1 MAHDNLVGKRREIR
15 RTSLLLSLGI
25 ALVLTLA
32 GGAFEGMER
41 KTLDARFRLRGARE
55 MGPEV
60 VVVYV
65 GDEGAEALGGWPIR
79 RDYYAYLI
87 HALKQF
93 GAKAVGVYLFFGA
106 EDRTFP
112 ESDRMLVRF
121 GREAGNVFYPFFF
134 GSAAGE
140 ETGAR
145 PPDVMP
151 PYSMAGQISEKT
163 LMVGCDPGLPFES
176 LLTSA
181 RGIGYS
187 NLYPDR
193 DGIVRQ
199 TPLVMQCGG
208 RLYPSFGL
216 ALACAALSVPLE
228 GIEVRPGEQIRLRSA
243 TGEAARVPIDR
254 AGNMLIHW
262 TGGAET
268 LRSFPLV
275 EVLRSASQL
284 SRGETPAIDPSVF
297 RDKVVLITSTVSGAA
312 STCAT
317 PFSRHYPTVGV
328 QAHAATQILE
338 GNYLTREAKVF
349 RIALPFILALA
360 LGLTLSL
367 RPLRWKIVLTVL
379 FLVGIFSISFG
390 LFLLWDVWMD
400 VVVPGWTIGAVFLA
414 VTGFELK
421 RAIRRLE
428 GAQVHRLELER
439 EKTRVEREKEVLKLK
454 IEGME
459 RALQA
464 KEEKRLSIEEKL
476 KRTRPSPRP
485 VREDVAERWAVLKE
499 RYPVLETIASDRMV
513 GKGPAILRVVEDMVL
528 CASSEEPVLIVGETG
543 TGKTLAA
550 EGIHQLSRRRNRP
563 IMTFNC
569 ARFQAGDPRILLGE
583 LFGYGRHHGLTNIP
597 KEGQDGILKEADGGT
612 VFLDE
617 VGDLPP
623 QGQNLLLGPL
633 DGKPFFPAIG
643 ERRAIQT
650 DVRFIFATNRK
661 LEALVEQGAFRE
673 DLLFRLRVFH
683 ITMPGLRERPEDME
697 ALTAHFLAKE
707 NRRYGTRLRRFSEE
721 AMAHLREHPW
731 PDHVRGLENAV
742 KFASA
747 KARLEGADRV
757 EALHLPETIIEGP
770 GGASGVTPDTP
781 DAWLEEL
788 RRSGFNIS
796 RTAQSLSRDRDTV
809 AQHFK
814 GMCLEALSEEGWE
827 IPKAARKIAG
837 AGSPWTKRV
846 ESKMQGY
853 LAGMA
858 KIARAHTDPKEAGAA
873 CLRAN
878 RKVPDRYRE
887 ALEAAIER
895 YCAQA

>member
-1 MAHDNLVGKRREIR
+1 MAHDNLIGKRREIR

-32 GGAFEGMER
+32 GGLFEGMER

-55 MGPEV
+55 MGSEV

-87 HALKQF
+87 HALGQF

-121 GREAGNVFYPFFF
+121 SQEAGNVFYPFFF
-134 GSAAGE
+134 GSVADE
-140 ETGAR
+140 ETGAG
-145 PPDVMP
+145 PPDVMQ
-151 PYSMAGQISEKT
+151 PYSIAGQISEKT
-163 LMVGCDPGLPFES
+163 LMVGADPELPFEV

-187 NLYPDR
+187 NVYPDG

-199 TPLVMQCGG
+199 APLVMQCGG

-216 ALACAALSVPLE
+216 TLACAALSVPGE
-228 GIEVRPGEQIRLRSA
+228 GIEVRPGEEIRLRRA
-243 TGEAARVPIDR
+243 TGESVRVPMDR
-254 AGNMLIHW
+254 AGNMLIRW
-262 TGGAET
+262 TGGVES
-268 LRSFPLV
+268 LSSFSLV
-275 EVLRSASQL
+275 DVLRSTSQL

-297 RDKVVLITSTVSGAA
+297 RDKVALITSTVSGAA

-317 PFSRHYPTVGV
+317 PFSRNYPTVGV
-328 QAHAATQILE
+328 QAHVATQILE
-338 GNYLTREAKVF
+338 GNFLTREAKAL
-349 RIALPFILALA
+349 RIVLPLLLSLAF
-360 LGLTLSL
+360 GLTLSL
-367 RPLRWKIVLTVL
+367 RPLRWKIVLTGL
-379 FLVGIFSISFG
+379 FLGGILALSFG

-400 VVVPGWTIGAVFLA
+400 VVVPGLTIGAVFFA

-428 GAQVHRLELER
+428 GAEVHRLELER
-439 EKTRVEREKEVLKLK
+439 EKKRVEREKEVLKLK

-464 KEEKRLSIEEKL
+464 KEEKRLSIEKKL
-476 KRTRPSPRP
+476 KRARPSPSP
-485 VREDVAERWAVLKE
+485 VREDVAERWAVLKA
-499 RYPVLETIASDRMV
+499 RYPALETIAREQIM

-569 ARFQAGDPRILLGE
+569 ARFQSGDPRILLGE

-643 ERRAIQT
+643 ERRAIRT
-650 DVRFIFATNRK
+650 DVRFIFATNKK
-661 LEALVEQGAFRE
+661 LEDLVDRGAFRE

-683 ITMPGLRERPEDME
+683 ITRPGLRERPEDME
-697 ALTAHFLAKE
+697 ALTAHFLSEE
-707 NRRYGTRLRRFSEE
+707 NRRYGTGLRGFSEE
-721 AMAHLREHPW
+721 AMARLREHPW

-747 KARLEGADRV
+747 KARLEGADRL
-757 EALHLPETIIEGP
+757 EARHLSEAITERARGADEGAP
-770 GGASGVTPDTP
+770 GTP
-781 DAWLEEL
+781 DAWIEEL

-796 RTAQSLSRDRDTV
+796 RTAKSLSRDRDTV

-814 GMCLEALSEEGWE
+814 GMCLKALSEEGWE

-858 KIARAHTDPKEAGAA
+858 KIARAYDDPKEVRAA

-895 YCAQA
+895 YCA